1 MANESAPAEG
11 HTVTLSITREQALAR
26 VGEVI
31 RQLRDASVGRKSFKP
46 QMERLMDFHTF
57 SERIQ
62 RFEGVLNEDISQ
74 ISWKHQ
80 LPGEPIDKQDEG
92 LAASPMKVLAD
103 ILYQLKGTDEQLKG
117 TQAQLRG
124 TQAQL
129 RGTQE
134 QLKETLVHA
143 DREKLKFQKSAPQEI
158 VDDFKT
164 IYAQYGMAIP
174 RELLNIAG
182 YILTPDQHKQALAAR
197 DTEIMADA

>member
-1 MANESAPAEG
+1 MANECAPAEG

-31 RQLRDASVGRKSFKP
+31 RQLGDASVHRKSFKP

-57 SERIQ
+57 SVLPLSIKMR
-62 RFEGVLNEDISQ
+62 RFEGILNEDISQ

-80 LPGEPIDKQDEG
+80 LPGEPIGKQDEG
-92 LAASPMKVLAD
+92 FAAPSMKILAD
-103 ILYQLKGTDEQLKG
+103 ILDQLKGTEEQLK
-117 TQAQLRG
+117 G

-143 DREKLKFQKSAPQEI
+143 DREKLKFQESAPQEI

-174 RELLNIAG
+174 CQLLNIAG

>member
-11 HTVTLSITREQALAR
+11 HTVTLSITREQASAR
-26 VGEVI
+26 VGE
-31 RQLRDASVGRKSFKP
+31 
-46 QMERLMDFHTF
+46 
-57 SERIQ
+57 
-62 RFEGVLNEDISQ
+62 
-74 ISWKHQ
+74 

-92 LAASPMKVLAD
+92 LAAPPMKVLAD
-103 ILYQLKGTDEQLKG
+103 ILDQLKGTEE
-117 TQAQLRG
+117 QLRG
-124 TQAQL
+124 TQEQL

-164 IYAQYGMAIP
+164 IYAQCGMAIP

-182 YILTPDQHKQALAAR
+182 YILTPDQHNQALAAR